1 MTRAALTRWIEPG
14 LAWLYPP
21 VCQLCEEHRAT
32 PAEGFVCAKC
42 WTQVRFIKPPF
53 CKRCGLPFVGEI
65 TTTFECSNCRDL
77 ELHFTSARSAV
88 TARGVALEVI
98 HRFKYSR
105 ALWFEAFLA
114 DLFLREALPALRDQK
129 WDLVVP
135 VPLHPTKQR
144 EREFNQAERLAL
156 PLARA
161 LGIPLNISLV

>member
-65 TTTFECSNCRDL
+65 TTTFECSGAIP
-77 ELHFTSARSAV
+77 T
-88 TARGVALEVI
+88 GG
-98 HRFKYSR
+98 
-105 ALWFEAFLA
+105 LA
-114 DLFLREALPALRDQK
+114 G
-129 WDLVVP
+129 
-135 VPLHPTKQR
+135 
-144 EREFNQAERLAL
+144 
-156 PLARA
+156 A
-161 LGIPLNISLV
+161 LGRHDIVAKDSTGLKSATTFNLTG